1 MREIEFTSSVLIYLV
16 FINILQ
22 KIVDNIEIGMYNIT
36 NIYITSIIN
45 IISIYFTNIFV

>member
-22 KIVDNIEIGMYNIT
+22 KIVVNIEIGMYNIT
-36 NIYITSIIN
+36 NIYN
-45 IISIYFTNIFV
+45 IYLLLLLYI